1 MWASKQLPSQLV
13 YFYFLSPMSL
23 GMDHT
28 ISIKM
33 TDVQKSG
40 DAFHTKCSVG
50 SRHPNAVI
58 PETIMK

>member
-1 MWASKQLPSQLV
+1 VGKQAV
-13 YFYFLSPMSL
+13 AIAIGVFLFSPVSL
-23 GMDHT
+23 GMVHT